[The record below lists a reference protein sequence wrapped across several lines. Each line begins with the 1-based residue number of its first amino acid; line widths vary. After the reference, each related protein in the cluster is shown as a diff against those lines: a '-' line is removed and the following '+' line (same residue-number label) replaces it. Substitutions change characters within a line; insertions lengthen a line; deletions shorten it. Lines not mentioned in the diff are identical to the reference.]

1 MPYAH
6 PEALVSSQWLARHS
20 DDPHVRILDASFKM
34 PGIAPTAA
42 EDYAAAHVPGAAF
55 FDIDAIADHSSS
67 LPHMLP
73 GEAAF
78 AAAMGEL
85 GVGDEDLAVVYDS
98 AGLVGAARAW
108 WMLRAF
114 GHDKVTILDGGLPK
128 WRAENHPV
136 TAMPAPPRRASF
148 TARFDPA
155 LVRDKALLL
164 ANLAGGAEQVLDAR
178 AADRFEGRAAEP
190 WPGRRSGHIP
200 GSRNLPYPL
209 LTDPADR
216 TLLPAEELEHRFRE
230 AGVDRGR
237 PVVCSCGSGITAC
250 VLAFGL
256 HLLGRTDV
264 AVYDGSWAEWGLPG
278 ETPIATG
285 PAG

>member
-6 PEALVSSQWLARHS
+6 PEALVSSQWLASHRN
-20 DDPHVRILDASFKM
+20 DPRVRVLDASFKM
-34 PGIAPTAA
+34 PGITPTAV
-42 EDYAAAHVPGAAF
+42 EDYAVAHIPGAVF

-73 GEAAF
+73 DEATF
-78 AAAMGEL
+78 AATMGEL
-85 GVGDEDLAVVYDS
+85 GIGDDDLAVVYDS

-114 GHDKVTILDGGLPK
+114 GHNKVAILDGGLPK
-128 WRAENHPV
+128 WRAEGYPV
-136 TAMPAPPRRASF
+136 IDVPATPRRASS
-148 TARFDPA
+148 TARFDAA
-155 LVRDKALLL
+155 LVRDKAALV

-178 AADRFEGRAAEP
+178 ATDRFEGRAAEP

-209 LTDPADR
+209 LTDPTDR

-230 AGVDRGR
+230 AGMDPVG

-256 HLLGRTDV
+256 HLLGRKDV